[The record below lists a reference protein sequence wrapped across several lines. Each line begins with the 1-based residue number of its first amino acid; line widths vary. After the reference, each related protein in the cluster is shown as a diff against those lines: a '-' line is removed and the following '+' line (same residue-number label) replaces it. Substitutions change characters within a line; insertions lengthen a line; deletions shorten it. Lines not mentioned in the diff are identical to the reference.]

1 MSQQIICIAIKDII
15 DNRLNIK
22 SKVDRIVVE
31 DAINSQLNIS
41 IKKLFAS

>member
-1 MSQQIICIAIKDII
+1 MSQQVIWIAIKEII

-31 DAINSQLNIS
+31 EAINVQLNIS
-41 IKKLFAS
+41 IKKLFVS